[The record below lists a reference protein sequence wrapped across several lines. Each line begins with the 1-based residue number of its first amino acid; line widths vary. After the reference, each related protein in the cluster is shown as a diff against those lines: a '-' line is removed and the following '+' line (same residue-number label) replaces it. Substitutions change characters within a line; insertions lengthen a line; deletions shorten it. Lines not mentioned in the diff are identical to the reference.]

1 MTPHPSSPHQS
12 GQHPSGQH
20 PSGLH
25 PSGPHPSGQHP
36 SGQHPS
42 GLHPSGPRS
51 SGPHLSGLR
60 GLVRV
65 GARSVLVYRGD
76 LLLGIASM
84 LVQVTLVMIVWD
96 RVYGDADQVSGISR
110 DQIISYAILAACFQT
125 IVMPWNFS
133 SIPQR
138 IRQGQIG
145 VDLIRPHGLIATTL
159 ARNAG
164 TMLAR
169 LPIGIAGVIWGLL
182 LGAVLPPPNIGY
194 LLAWLL
200 STALAVTIA
209 LLLNLV
215 VSMVAFWTLEIGGPM
230 IVYRMGSAFFSGA
243 LIPLWFMPTWI
254 AEILRWLPFQAQTFT
269 PLSIYSGELTGP
281 ELAIATAVQ
290 ALWILILIALLR
302 LVWSRALLRVVVQGG

>member
-1 MTPHPSSPHQS
+1 M
-12 GQHPSGQH
+12 
-20 PSGLH
+20 
-25 PSGPHPSGQHP
+25 
-36 SGQHPS
+36 
-42 GLHPSGPRS
+42 
-51 SGPHLSGLR
+51 
-60 GLVRV
+60 
-65 GARSVLVYRGD
+65 LVYRGD

-96 RVYGDADQVSGISR
+96 RVYGDADQVSGVSR

-169 LPIGIAGVIWGLL
+169 LPIGAAGVIWALL
-182 LGAVLPPPNIGY
+182 LGAVLPPPNVGY
-194 LLAWLL
+194 LLAWLC

-209 LLLNLV
+209 LLLNLT
-215 VSMVAFWTLEIGGPM
+215 VSMVAFWTPDC
-230 IVYRMGSAFFSGA
+230 
-243 LIPLWFMPTWI
+243 MPSNTNEPRQQVLLLLQSHSCRGL
-254 AEILRWLPFQAQTFT
+254 AE
-269 PLSIYSGELTGP
+269 
-281 ELAIATAVQ
+281 
-290 ALWILILIALLR
+290 LR
-302 LVWSRALLRVVVQGG
+302 LTSPIASDVII

>member
-1 MTPHPSSPHQS
+1 MTSPTGSGHPGDHVDTGDRFARLSAP
-12 GQHPSGQH
+12 G
-20 PSGLH
+20 
-25 PSGPHPSGQHP
+25 
-36 SGQHPS
+36 
-42 GLHPSGPRS
+42 R
-51 SGPHLSGLR
+51 PHLSGLW

-96 RVYGDADQVSGISR
+96 RVYGDADQVSGVSR
-110 DQIISYAILAACFQT
+110 NQMISYAILAACFQT

-169 LPIGIAGVIWGLL
+169 LPIGAAGVIWALL
-182 LGAVLPPPNIGY
+182 LGAVLPPPNVGY
-194 LLAWLL
+194 LLAWLC

-209 LLLNLV
+209 LLLNLT
-215 VSMVAFWTLEIGGPM
+215 VSMVAFWTMEIGGPM
-230 IVYRMGSAFFSGA
+230 MVYRIGSAFFSGA
-243 LIPLWFMPTWI
+243 LIPLWFMPSWL
-254 AEILRWLPFQAQTFT
+254 ADILRWLPFQAQTFT
-269 PLSIYSGELTGP
+269 PLSIYSGK
-281 ELAIATAVQ
+281 LAGIDLAVAIGVQ
-290 ALWILILIALLR
+290 ASWIVIVIGLLR
-302 LVWSRALLRVVVQGG
+302 LIWSRALLRVVVQGG